1 MTQRHVGQCYMTFL
15 SFYYNGKIGFH
26 VGFIKT
32 WKGIPRI
39 SWLEVSCS
47 KISINQRNTRM
58 ITTLLKKTPR
68 GLRQVFTNNY
78 INLPISL
85 FGFWLQLT
93 SEKKNALYMSANVFS
108 TQVLGTLPLHLLM
121 EKGPTFN
128 VVAWATQRSSRLQC
142 KRSTFISQLF

>member
-32 WKGIPRI
+32 WKGIPCI

-47 KISINQRNTRM
+47 KISINHRNTRM

-85 FGFWLQLT
+85 FDFDCSSLA
-93 SEKKNALYMSANVFS
+93 KKNALYMSANVFS
-108 TQVLGTLPLHLLM
+108 MQALGTLPLRLLM

>member
-1 MTQRHVGQCYMTFL
+1 MIQRHVGQCYMTFF

-47 KISINQRNTRM
+47 KISINHRNTRM

-68 GLRQVFTNNY
+68 GLRQVFTNSY

-85 FGFWLQLT
+85 FDFDCSSLA
-93 SEKKNALYMSANVFS
+93 KKNALYMSANVFS
-108 TQVLGTLPLHLLM
+108 TQVLGTLPLRLLM

-128 VVAWATQRSSRLQC
+128 VVA
-142 KRSTFISQLF
+142 

>member
-26 VGFIKT
+26 VRFIKT
-32 WKGIPRI
+32 WKGIPCI

-47 KISINQRNTRM
+47 KISINHRNTRM
-58 ITTLLKKTPR
+58 TTTLLKKTPR

-85 FGFWLQLT
+85 FDFDFSSLA
-93 SEKKNALYMSANVFS
+93 KKNALYMSANVFGMK
-108 TQVLGTLPLHLLM
+108 VLGTLSLRLLL
-121 EKGPTFN
+121 KTGTPFN
-128 VVAWATQRSSRLQC
+128 VVIGATQRSSCLQC
-142 KRSTFISQLF
+142 KGSSFISQRLF